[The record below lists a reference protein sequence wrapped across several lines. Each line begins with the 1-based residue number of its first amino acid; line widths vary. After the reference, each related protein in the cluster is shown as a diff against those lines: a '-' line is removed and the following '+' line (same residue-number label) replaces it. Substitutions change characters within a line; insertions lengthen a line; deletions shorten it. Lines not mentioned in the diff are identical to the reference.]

1 MVHTHKKRKVVML
14 DEQMCVIK
22 LSNQGD
28 SAGKI
33 AKSFVCNVYT
43 IYILTE

>member
-1 MVHTHKKRKVVML
+1 MVHVHKKCKVMML

-22 LSNQGD
+22 LPNQGD
-28 SAGKI
+28 SDRKI

-43 IYILTE
+43 VFILTE